1 MTSLDIDPDDLF
13 RDLFD
18 DSGAPVPL
26 PEGEQAVTERVAYSE
41 LELRLSAIAE
51 EIGQ

>member
-1 MTSLDIDPDDLF
+1 MTELDINIDELF
-13 RDLFD
+13 ADLFD

-26 PEGEQAVTERVAYSE
+26 PEGEQAVTQRVEYSE

-51 EIGQ
+51 ER